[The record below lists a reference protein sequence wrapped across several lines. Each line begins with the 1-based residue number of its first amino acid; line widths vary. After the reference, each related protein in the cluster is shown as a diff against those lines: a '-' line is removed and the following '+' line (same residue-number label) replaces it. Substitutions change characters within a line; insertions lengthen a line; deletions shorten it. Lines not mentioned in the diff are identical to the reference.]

1 MLIIVLLVAMGITLM
16 LDIVLLRLGY
26 GVHGIAYATILGYA
40 IYGFGYLGVSVHL
53 AQGRWS
59 ETVRFLLNHLALFI
73 VMMVAIKSTG
83 RFAHLTSPWQDQVFW
98 AGVRL
103 LAVSGILLPFV
114 WLANRKSG
122 VWTSLMAILS
132 DWRSAPKPE

>member
-1 MLIIVLLVAMGITLM
+1 VQ
-16 LDIVLLRLGY
+16 
-26 GVHGIAYATILGYA
+26 
-40 IYGFGYLGVSVHL
+40 L

-59 ETVRFLLNHLALFI
+59 ETVRFLINHLTLFI
-73 VMMVAIKSTG
+73 VMIIALKVTG
-83 RFAHLTSPWQDQVFW
+83 RFAHLASPWPDQVFW
-98 AGVRL
+98 AVVRL